1 MFQDNPGIMR
11 INIKGSQSNHKEDLN
26 FNSNS
31 NNKNS
36 KKRAAFGQVSNSQ
49 FLKNP

>member
-1 MFQDNPGIMR
+1 MFQDNPEAMR
-11 INIKGSQSNHKEDLN
+11 INIKDSQSNHKEDLN

-31 NNKNS
+31 SNKNS
-36 KKRAAFGQVSNSQ
+36 KKRVVFGQVSNSQ

>member
-1 MFQDNPGIMR
+1 MFQDNPEAMR
-11 INIKGSQSNHKEDLN
+11 INIKGKSNHKEELN

-31 NNKNS
+31 SNKNS
-36 KKRAAFGQVSNSQ
+36 KKRVVFGQVNNSQ